1 MNRRDAFSDCHPA
14 VNFLYYA
21 LVLVLSMSLMQPV
34 CLAIS
39 LLCASWYLLRLQ
51 GWDALWQKLRWLLP
65 VMALAAVM
73 NPAFTHQGMTILTY
87 LPSGNPLTLESI
99 LYGLAAAG
107 LLASVILWFSSF
119 SEVMTS
125 DKFIY
130 LFGRVAPALSLV
142 LSMTLRFVS
151 QFRAQ
156 LHTISEAQR
165 TLGRDVSSGSVLTRL
180 RIALRTFS
188 ILITWSLE
196 TAIETADSMKS
207 RGYGL
212 RGRTSFSIFRFD
224 ERDRMLTLWLCIS
237 GGYVIAGWIAGG
249 LYWQYYPMLLGAP
262 VRPITV
268 SFQAVYLLLC
278 LTPVLLDLAADR
290 RWTNMTKREERE
302 TA

>member
-107 LLASVILWFSSF
+107 LLERRPVPGDRRKTQLVCTEAASDTIRR
-119 SEVMTS
+119 
-125 DKFIY
+125 
-130 LFGRVAPALSLV
+130 GRELQKRFAEAL
-142 LSMTLRFVS
+142 
-151 QFRAQ
+151 
-156 LHTISEAQR
+156 
-165 TLGRDVSSGSVLTRL
+165 LTGLDRE
-180 RIALRTFS
+180 
-188 ILITWSLE
+188 SLE
-196 TAIETADSMKS
+196 TFH
-207 RGYGL
+207 R
-212 RGRTSFSIFRFD
+212 
-224 ERDRMLTLWLCIS
+224 C
-237 GGYVIAGWIAGG
+237 
-249 LYWQYYPMLLGAP
+249 
-262 VRPITV
+262 
-268 SFQAVYLLLC
+268 
-278 LTPVLLDLAADR
+278 LAAIDVNIDNIR
-290 RWTNMTKREERE
+290 RNGV
-302 TA
+302 

>member
-142 LSMTLRFVS
+142 LSMTLRFVP

-165 TLGRDVSSGSVLTRL
+165 TLGRDVSKRQRSHAPAHRPAHVLHPDYMESGDGDRDGGQHEKPRL
-180 RIALRTFS
+180 RPARADELFD
-188 ILITWSLE
+188 LSL
-196 TAIETADSMKS
+196 
-207 RGYGL
+207 
-212 RGRTSFSIFRFD
+212 
-224 ERDRMLTLWLCIS
+224 
-237 GGYVIAGWIAGG
+237 
-249 LYWQYYPMLLGAP
+249 
-262 VRPITV
+262 
-268 SFQAVYLLLC
+268 
-278 LTPVLLDLAADR
+278 
-290 RWTNMTKREERE
+290 
-302 TA
+302 